1 MLVALGWGTGEK
13 SHVLYEGGNMRG
25 NTNRSGARRV
35 RAALGATVVVCAV
48 MTGLPGAAS
57 AEPMTVAGVASDSGA
72 GVERISV
79 ASDGTQGDGDSVG
92 ATITTDGRRIA
103 FSSLAKNLTP
113 ANPATGERVFVRDQR
128 TSRTTLMSTL
138 TSPAQ
143 RPVISGDGQYVALWG
158 LLQRDTK
165 TFLSQVSS
173 GSTIG
178 INCPGLSCSQPSLS
192 ADGRHIAQVAT
203 FSRPPSRQR
212 IEVRDWR
219 ADTTETVAEFAH
231 TVPSRPSISGDGRF
245 VAYQDGQAED
255 VFVWDRTDN
264 TSSGPIEGPSK
275 AATLVQLSKDGGKV
289 VYLSGSDTYVHDE
302 SSGTDQLVP
311 NVRGVAIDPTGR
323 YLLYAPHDTSGPSLM
338 LRDLQTGTDEIV
350 SNQLA
355 SAGTDAV
362 SAGGRDVVFHSTA
375 DDIVPGDT
383 NGKSDVFIRRFY

>member
-1 MLVALGWGTGEK
+1 M
-13 SHVLYEGGNMRG
+13 
-25 NTNRSGARRV
+25 

-48 MTGLPGAAS
+48 TAVLPGAAP
-57 AEPMTVAGVASDSGA
+57 AEPMTMASAVSDSGA

-79 ASDGTQGDGDSVG
+79 AADGTQGDGDSVG
-92 ATITTDGRRIA
+92 ATITTEGRRIA
-103 FSSLAKNLTP
+103 FSSLAKNLT
-113 ANPATGERVFVRDQR
+113 TGFPMTYEKVFVRDQR
-128 TSRTTLMSTL
+128 TSQTTQMST
-138 TSPAQ
+138 SAPPIQ
-143 RPVISGDGQYVALWG
+143 RPVISGDGQYVAHWG

-173 GSTIG
+173 ESTIG

-192 ADGRHIAQVAT
+192 TDGRYIAQVAT
-203 FSRPPSRQR
+203 FNRPPSGQR

-219 ADTTETVAEFAH
+219 ANTAETVFVFDH
-231 TVPSRPSISGDGRF
+231 TISARPSISGDGRF

-255 VFVWDRTDN
+255 VFVWDRTDD

-275 AATLVQLSKDGGKV
+275 AATLVQISKDGSKV

-323 YLLYAPHDTSGPSLM
+323 YLLYAPHDTTGPSLT

-350 SNQLA
+350 STQPA
-355 SAGTDAV
+355 SAGTDSV

-375 DDIVPGDT
+375 DDIVPDDT